1 MGLICLAAPLTFD
14 AQRQLP
20 ELPDEVASEAVVR
33 LLAHQT
39 EARRLIDTARRDQ
52 DVVGPQRDFAVVP
65 LAGKADAFG
74 DEPAADAEPAGR
86 RLDIEQAQFRLLR
99 ALLDEQHGADDD
111 PLALGDPATL
121 AASVKILDERGGDPR
136 DQRLEGHI

>member
-86 RLDIEQAQFRLLR
+86 RFRLLR
-99 ALLDEQHGADDD
+99 ALLDEQHGPDDD
-111 PLALGDPATL
+111 PLAPGHPA
-121 AASVKILDERGGDPR
+121 
-136 DQRLEGHI
+136 